1 MAYSSRTSS
10 TEVRQPRRGFYF
22 SPETRGPFAIVAGG
36 LLLGVLIAYV
46 AYSSSGFGP
55 VLVLLALPIAA
66 VVLIIALPYTKV
78 KLVALAHKLTWWH
91 LLWLLIYVSGMVF
104 RFARD
109 VQAARAET
117 IDSVAMLR
125 VGPEV
130 IVLAVL
136 LVRLAL
142 RRPNWLVSLF
152 RGVVGAMAFYALA
165 SLTTALWS
173 VYPPWTLLK
182 SGEYLIYV
190 MFMATVLATVQS
202 TEEYSSLFN
211 LTWTFL
217 GLDLLWTWTQTFI
230 FAEAWDQ
237 WGRLTGV
244 FPIEAANVV
253 GEVGAF
259 VSIVALCRLLPLDRE
274 RRPDRTWY
282 LLVLILG
289 MSALLASQTR
299 NDLAAFLFGFG
310 LIILTSKRLR
320 LGVGLAAATIPVFAL
335 AGLNSKIY
343 DYLLRGQ
350 SENEIASLTGRMGWW
365 SFAWDQFQK
374 HPFTGLGA
382 YAAGRFAILGKL
394 GLDMGSLHS
403 DYIETMV
410 GTGLMGLLP
419 LLAALIG
426 TWWLLVRFVRDR
438 SLTSFERQLAYE
450 SIGVLGVVTLH
461 SFFNVEIVWQAPLAF
476 LVVLGYAEFLRRKQ
490 KAGYAIEPVE
500 ADLRVLATEYR

>member
-1 MAYSSRTSS
+1 MSSEAGGR
-10 TEVRQPRRGFYF
+10 
-22 SPETRGPFAIVAGG
+22 FAIVGGG
-36 LLLGVLIAYV
+36 LLLGMLIAYV
-46 AYSSSGFGP
+46 AYASSGFGP
-55 VLVLLALPIAA
+55 VLILLSLPIAA
-66 VVLIIALPYTKV
+66 AVVVFGLPNTKAKV
-78 KLVALAHKLTWWH
+78 LGLARKLTWWH
-91 LLWLLIYVSGMVF
+91 LLWLLIYVSGMVL

-109 VQAARAET
+109 VQAARAEPV
-117 IDSVAMLR
+117 DAMAGFR
-125 VGPEV
+125 IVPEV
-130 IVLAVL
+130 IILAVL

-142 RRPNWLVSLF
+142 RKPNWLGSLF
-152 RGVVGAMAFYALA
+152 RGVVGALAFYALA
-165 SLTTALWS
+165 CLTSAIWS
-173 VYPPWTLLK
+173 VFPAWTLLK

-190 MFMATVLATVQS
+190 MFMATVLETVQS

-217 GLDLLWTWTQTFI
+217 GMDLLWTWAQTFI
-230 FAEAWDQ
+230 FADAWDQ

-259 VSIVALCRLLPLDRE
+259 VSIVALCRLLPLDGK
-274 RRPDRTWY
+274 RRPDRSWY
-282 LLVLILG
+282 FLVLVLG
-289 MSALLASQTR
+289 CSALLASQTR

-310 LIILTSKRLR
+310 LIILTSKRIR
-320 LGVGLAAATIPVFAL
+320 LGLALAAATVPVMAL
-335 AGLNSKIY
+335 AGLNSKVY

-350 SENEIASLTGRMGWW
+350 TENEITSLTGRMNWW
-365 SFAWDQFQK
+365 GYAWEQFQH

-410 GTGLMGLLP
+410 GTGLWGLVP

-438 SLTSFERQLAYE
+438 SLTSLERQLAYE

-476 LVVLGYAEFLRRKQ
+476 LAVLGYAEFLRRKQ
-490 KAGYAIEPVE
+490 KAAHAIQAEPVE
-500 ADLRVLATEYR
+500 FGVLATDFR

>member
-10 TEVRQPRRGFYF
+10 TEVGQPRRGLHF
-22 SPETRGPFAIVAGG
+22 SRETRGPFAIVAGG
-36 LLLGVLIAYV
+36 LLLGVLIAYL
-46 AYSSSGFGP
+46 AYSSSGFGS
-55 VLVLLALPIAA
+55 VLVLLALPIAG
-66 VVLIIALPYTKV
+66 VGLVIALPYTKA
-78 KLVALAHKLTWWH
+78 KLVALAKKLTWWH
-91 LLWLLIYVSGMVF
+91 LLWLLIYLSGMVF

-109 VQAARAET
+109 VQAARAEA
-117 IDSVAMLR
+117 IDSMAMLR
-125 VGPEV
+125 IGPEV
-130 IVLAVL
+130 IVLVVL

-142 RRPNWLVSLF
+142 RRPNWLGSLF
-152 RGVVGAMAFYALA
+152 RGVVGALAFYALA
-165 SLTTALWS
+165 CLTTAMWS
-173 VYPPWTLLK
+173 VYPEWTLLK

-253 GEVGAF
+253 GEIGAF
-259 VSIVALCRLLPLDRE
+259 VAIVALCRLLPLDKE

-310 LIILTSKRLR
+310 LIILTSRRLR
-320 LGVGLAAATIPVFAL
+320 LGAALGAATIPVFAL
-335 AGLNSKIY
+335 AGVNSKIY

-410 GTGLMGLLP
+410 GTGLLGLIP

-438 SLTSFERQLAYE
+438 SLTSLERQLAYE

-476 LVVLGYAEFLRRKQ
+476 LAVLGYAEFLRRKQ
-490 KAGYAIEPVE
+490 KAARAIEPVE
-500 ADLRVLATEYR
+500 ADLGGLATAYR